1 MQKWKVISLKLK
13 NRKRRG
19 ILEDA
24 SWLLQNVQKKKL
36 IFYEMRR
43 FIHWKGGKVMG
54 RKPKIFSKNPKIL
67 LVNMKKYVIIGVDFN
82 VIAVAHLLNFLISST
97 TLIFSNHCQCS
108 PGVNEEVGP
117 RDQKYLRIPQQ
128 PGFEFS
134 GPRL

>member
-1 MQKWKVISLKLK
+1 MRVGWCKVCKKEI
-13 NRKRRG
+13 NF
-19 ILEDA
+19 
-24 SWLLQNVQKKKL
+24 LQN
-36 IFYEMRR
+36 EE
-43 FIHWKGGKVMG
+43 IHTLERGRGMC

-108 PGVNEEVGP
+108 PGVKEEVGP
-117 RDQKYLRIPQQ
+117 RDQKYRRIPQQ

-134 GPRL
+134 GLRLLHHHYLF

>member
-1 MQKWKVISLKLK
+1 MFTYFFKNALNCFFKVARVLQKWKVISLKLK

-43 FIHWKGGKVMG
+43 FIHWKGGRGMC

-67 LVNMKKYVIIGVDFN
+67 LVTMNKYVGEIIRVDFN
-82 VIAVAHLLNFLISST
+82 V
-97 TLIFSNHCQCS
+97 
-108 PGVNEEVGP
+108 
-117 RDQKYLRIPQQ
+117 
-128 PGFEFS
+128 
-134 GPRL
+134 

>member
-1 MQKWKVISLKLK
+1 MRVGCAKC
-13 NRKRRG
+13 
-19 ILEDA
+19 A
-24 SWLLQNVQKKKL
+24 KKKL

-43 FIHWKGGKVMG
+43 IIPWKGGRGMG

-67 LVNMKKYVIIGVDFN
+67 LENMKKYVRVDFN
-82 VIAVAHLLNFLISST
+82 VIAVEHLLIFLISST

-108 PGVNEEVGP
+108 PGVKEEVAP
-117 RDQKYLRIPQQ
+117 RDQKYRRIPQQ

>member
-1 MQKWKVISLKLK
+1 MRVGCAKC
-13 NRKRRG
+13 
-19 ILEDA
+19 A
-24 SWLLQNVQKKKL
+24 KKKL

-43 FIHWKGGKVMG
+43 FIHWKVGRGMC
-54 RKPKIFSKNPKIL
+54 RKPKIFSKNPNIL

-82 VIAVAHLLNFLISST
+82 VIAHLLNFLISST

-108 PGVNEEVGP
+108 PGVKEEVAP
-117 RDQKYLRIPQQ
+117 RYQKYRRIPQQ